1 MKIISWNC
9 NGKFREK
16 FKEIIK
22 FDADVYVIQ
31 ECEDPE
37 KYLNDNYPNF
47 AKNSVWI
54 GDNPNKGLGVFAK
67 QEILIE
73 HNISENTF
81 TGVEDVLSAVED
93 GLVEKGNN
101 RWYDLDKT
109 VRTAINM
116 LENSPLPVQKAV
128 AKEMAKMV
136 VDKIKEDVDEKDDEQ
151 EDE

>member
-1 MKIISWNC
+1 MKEEYSANYRRWYDKDPLLSKSMNTL
-9 NGKFREK
+9 ESSDD
-16 FKEIIK
+16 ETQIK
-22 FDADVYVIQ
+22 VA
-31 ECEDPE
+31 
-37 KYLNDNYPNF
+37 
-47 AKNSVWI
+47 
-54 GDNPNKGLGVFAK
+54 
-67 QEILIE
+67 
-73 HNISENTF
+73 F

>member
-1 MKIISWNC
+1 MKEEYSENYRRWYDKDPLLSKSMNTL
-9 NGKFREK
+9 ESSDD
-16 FKEIIK
+16 ETQIK
-22 FDADVYVIQ
+22 VA
-31 ECEDPE
+31 
-37 KYLNDNYPNF
+37 LNLI
-47 AKNSVWI
+47 K
-54 GDNPNKGLGVFAK
+54 
-67 QEILIE
+67 ILIE

>member
-1 MKIISWNC
+1 MKEEYSANYRRWYDKDPLLSKSMNTL
-9 NGKFREK
+9 ESSDD
-16 FKEIIK
+16 ETQIK
-22 FDADVYVIQ
+22 VA
-31 ECEDPE
+31 
-37 KYLNDNYPNF
+37 LNLI
-47 AKNSVWI
+47 K
-54 GDNPNKGLGVFAK
+54 
-67 QEILIE
+67 ILIE